1 MFIRTWQHLLSQQIV
16 RARVW
21 STIAIGAALAAGALS
36 LPARADD
43 RPLTLEEVRRLA
55 VERSPLVVANAA
67 SARASREMA
76 VAAGQRPDPVL
87 KLGAINVPIEG
98 ADRWTLDRDFMTM
111 GTVALM
117 QEFPSQAKRDARAER
132 SLREAEVADA
142 TRAAQAA
149 QVERDAALAWLDRSL
164 QQSVREL
171 LGRQL
176 TEVRLLLP
184 AAEAAYRAG
193 RGPQADVFAAQSAD
207 ALLQDRIDA
216 TNVQIATATTRLTRW
231 IGDAGERIPAS
242 RPPMDTAPF
251 DVETAPAHL
260 EHHPAVSIAR
270 RQEAL
275 ANAEVQ
281 LAERLRDRDWSL
293 ELMYSRRGSAFTDMV
308 SVNVAVPLLWD
319 AGQRQD
325 RELAARLAMREAAR
339 AQVEDQL
346 RTQVTEARAL
356 RQEWA
361 SLRERLARYD
371 ASLLPLAR
379 QRSDA
384 TLVGYRAG
392 TGALAMVLDARRML
406 LDTEMERLK
415 LEIDAARIWIHLNT
429 LLGTRELLPAEP
441 PAAAVDAI
449 KTGKE

>member
-1 MFIRTWQHLLSQQIV
+1 
-16 RARVW
+16 
-21 STIAIGAALAAGALS
+21 
-36 LPARADD
+36 
-43 RPLTLEEVRRLA
+43 
-55 VERSPLVVANAA
+55 
-67 SARASREMA
+67 
-76 VAAGQRPDPVL
+76 
-87 KLGAINVPIEG
+87 
-98 ADRWTLDRDFMTM
+98 
-111 GTVALM
+111 
-117 QEFPSQAKRDARAER
+117 
-132 SLREAEVADA
+132 
-142 TRAAQAA
+142 
-149 QVERDAALAWLDRSL
+149 
-164 QQSVREL
+164 
-171 LGRQL
+171 
-176 TEVRLLLP
+176 
-184 AAEAAYRAG
+184 
-193 RGPQADVFAAQSAD
+193 
-207 ALLQDRIDA
+207 
-216 TNVQIATATTRLTRW
+216 
-231 IGDAGERIPAS
+231 
-242 RPPMDTAPF
+242 MDTAPF

-384 TLVGYRAG
+384 ALVGYRAG
-392 TGALAMVLDARRML
+392 TGALASVLDARRML
-406 LDTEMERLK
+406 LDTEMERLR

-429 LLGTRELLPAEP
+429 LLGTRELLPPEP
-441 PAAAVDAI
+441 PAVGVDAT